1 MSNVN
6 ETENQIK
13 MPCFSCAQGWMD
25 GIDPRTH
32 VLSMLRNKSQTTQ
45 AVCICVPCQREWATT
60 QQPEQNSKRF
70 RQFTFASFCLIKTY
84 PSQFRQHIAEGSKKQ
99 R

>member
-45 AVCICVPCQREWATT
+45 AVCICVCHANESGPPPNNPNKT
-60 QQPEQNSKRF
+60 QSDFANSLLPRF
-70 RQFTFASFCLIKTY
+70 V
-84 PSQFRQHIAEGSKKQ
+84 
-99 R
+99 